1 MPYLPVRWLFWLPVS
16 VSALLVVLA
25 LAALVVVSW
34 RGLARLEPIHTH
46 QLEMRRL
53 QDLALSMEQSLFRGL
68 RGKARITQSDLI
80 GLREEVRA
88 IAQSA
93 RGLHPQTPEGLR
105 RVSARLAGGEG
116 EPVDALFRAL
126 AELRPLLE
134 QEWRLQD
141 HLLANVA
148 QDTHTELQLSVTLL
162 VALPFAGGL
171 ALFLLRRRLKQP
183 LDNLGD
189 LLLRLSA
196 RDYRPVPEATV
207 SGTDSLV
214 QPVFRSYNEMV
225 LRLQALEA
233 EHESREHIL
242 EREVRK
248 ATEALLAQSRQLARS
263 ERLAA
268 VGAVSAGL
276 AHELRNPLA
285 GIQMAC
291 SKLRRTVQDA
301 DQAARLDAVGA
312 ELRRLA
318 RLLSDKVDAARHA
331 PEPLHRVHLRAV
343 VKDFLALVRYQLPE
357 GISLG
362 CEVPQDLVCMLPEA
376 GVRQALLNLVLNAAQ
391 AAGASGTVT
400 VQAHRDGR
408 RLSLRVHDDG
418 PGFSEHMLKSGVRPF
433 SSGRLGGTGLGL
445 AMVRRFAQELSGEMV
460 LENVAPHGACVT
472 LRLPCGSREEQGE
485 GEADA

>member
-1 MPYLPVRWLFWLPVS
+1 VT
-16 VSALLVVLA
+16 VSATLVLLA
-25 LAALVVVSW
+25 LAGLVAVSW
-34 RGLARLEPIHTH
+34 RGQARLDPVYAH
-46 QLEMRRL
+46 QAEMRRL
-53 QDLALSMEQSLFRGL
+53 QNLALSMERALLRGL
-68 RGKARITQSDLI
+68 RGSAPITRSELA
-80 GLREEVRA
+80 GLRQEVRA

-93 RGLHPQTPEGLR
+93 RKLHPQTPERLQR
-105 RVSARLAGGEG
+105 IRDLLAGGEV
-116 EPVDALFRAL
+116 EPADLLLQAL
-126 AELRPLLE
+126 AELRLLLE

-141 HLLANVA
+141 RLLADVA
-148 QDTHTELQLSVTLL
+148 EDTDAELQLSVIVL

-189 LLLRLSA
+189 LLRRLSA
-196 RDYRPVPEATV
+196 RDYRPVPEGTV
-207 SGTDSLV
+207 NGTAALV

-233 EHESREHIL
+233 EHKSREHTL

-291 SKLRRTVQDA
+291 SKLRRAVQDA
-301 DQAARLDAVGA
+301 DQVARLDAVIA

-318 RLLSDKVDAARHA
+318 RLLSDQVDAARHA
-331 PEPLHRVHLRAV
+331 PEPLTRVRLKAV
-343 VKDFLALVRYQLPE
+343 VEDFLALVRYQLPG
-357 GISLG
+357 GISLR
-362 CEVPQDLVCMLPEA
+362 CEVPEDLNCMLPEA
-376 GVRQALLNLVLNAAQ
+376 GMRQALLNLVLNAAQ
-391 AAGASGTVT
+391 ASGASGTVT
-400 VQAHRDGR
+400 VEACREARGI
-408 RLSLRVHDDG
+408 SLRVRDDG
-418 PGFSEHMLKSGVRPF
+418 PGFPEQMLKSGVRPF
-433 SSGRLGGTGLGL
+433 ASGRLGGTGLGL
-445 AMVRRFAQELSGEMV
+445 AMVRRLAQELSGEMA

-472 LRLPCGSREEQGE
+472 LRLPCGASNEKGE
-485 GEADA
+485 GEADARKSTRHRG